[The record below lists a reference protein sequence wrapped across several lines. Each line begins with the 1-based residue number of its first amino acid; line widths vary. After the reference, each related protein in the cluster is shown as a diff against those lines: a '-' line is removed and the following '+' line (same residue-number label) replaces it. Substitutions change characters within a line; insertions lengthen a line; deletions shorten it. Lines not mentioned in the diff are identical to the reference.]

1 MRLLS
6 FHNGSMHA
14 IALLPQAA
22 QQWPSHAQLALRLC
36 MRILDL
42 ACELTAK
49 CSLREQLASPQLAS
63 PQLASA
69 AGADGD
75 EVEATACA
83 ADLHSAS
90 LLMPMLSHALKS
102 MHSSRLGKWQ
112 KRIAFHAAQ
121 RIAHAL
127 SCSLEH
133 PPTELPP
140 DLAGK
145 AVSQVRL
152 ATGDRGVFVVDRS
165 VRLSGAEGVT
175 RLARVL
181 EGGKRLACLFGVDQ
195 PKMRMDFDSCHQ
207 AVLPWKTP
215 EPGAVSG
222 VLRAAQR
229 SFDTLNEL
237 VGLGAKI
244 MLEIAPKTALD
255 GNTATSKDDAV
266 TAERRDLVAA
276 AEKLVAELKRLQA
289 SN

>member
-1 MRLLS
+1 
-6 FHNGSMHA
+6 MHA

-49 CSLREQLASPQLAS
+49 CSLREITSSLREQLAT
-63 PQLASA
+63 

-75 EVEATACA
+75 DVEATACA
-83 ADLHSAS
+83 ADLHPAS

-102 MHSSRLGKWQ
+102 LHSSRLGKWQ
-112 KRIAFHAAQ
+112 KRVAFHAAQ
-121 RIAHAL
+121 RIAIAL
-127 SCSLEH
+127 SSSLEH
-133 PPTELPP
+133 PPTEPPP

-152 ATGDRGVFVVDRS
+152 ATGERVAFVADRS

-181 EGGKRLACLFGVDQ
+181 VGGKRLACLFGVDQ
-195 PKMRMDFDSCHQ
+195 PEMRMDFCHQ
-207 AVLPWKTP
+207 AVLPWKAP
-215 EPGAVSG
+215 EPGAVSS

-237 VGLGAKI
+237 MGLGTKI
-244 MLEIAPKTALD
+244 VLEVAPKTALD
-255 GNTATSKDDAV
+255 GSTATSKDEAV
-266 TAERRDLVAA
+266 TAERRDLAAA

-289 SN
+289 STD

>member
-1 MRLLS
+1 
-6 FHNGSMHA
+6 MHA

-49 CSLREQLASPQLAS
+49 CSLREQLAT
-63 PQLASA
+63 
-69 AGADGD
+69 AGVDGD
-75 EVEATACA
+75 DVEATACA
-83 ADLHSAS
+83 ADLHPAS
-90 LLMPMLSHALKS
+90 LLMPMLSQALQS
-102 MHSSRLGKWQ
+102 LHSSRLGKWQ

-121 RIAHAL
+121 RIAIAL

-133 PPTELPP
+133 PPTEPPP

-152 ATGDRGVFVVDRS
+152 ATGERVAFVADRS

-181 EGGKRLACLFGVDQ
+181 VGGKRLACLFGVDQ
-195 PKMRMDFDSCHQ
+195 PEMRMDFDSCHQ
-207 AVLPWKTP
+207 AVLPWKAP
-215 EPGAVSG
+215 EPGAVSS

-237 VGLGAKI
+237 MGLGAKI
-244 MLEIAPKTALD
+244 VLEIAPKTALD
-255 GNTATSKDDAV
+255 GSTATSKDDAV
-266 TAERRDLVAA
+266 TAERRDLAAA

-289 SN
+289 STDGLGLIAIDCDG